1 MIFRES
7 RQFKSFIS
15 RLLFGIYFIAL
26 FFQSFHHHDSVGYF
40 KNFNL
45 KKTENTFSKNIAKE
59 KAGDC
64 LACHFLVTG
73 HTLIPEEFSFTFE
86 NYTQE
91 VKQAITIQERIWSQT
106 KFTFQLRGPP
116 AIS

>member
-1 MIFRES
+1 MIKES
-7 RQFKSFIS
+7 RNLKKLIS
-15 RLLFGIYFIAL
+15 RLLFGVYFIAL
-26 FFQSFHHHDSVGYF
+26 LSQSFHHHESVDYF
-40 KNFNL
+40 KAFNF
-45 KKTENTFSKNIAKE
+45 KKVENSVTKAITKE

-73 HTLIPEEFSFTFE
+73 HTLAPEEFSFSFE
-86 NYTQE
+86 HYTHE
-91 VKQAITIQERIWSQT
+91 VKQIIAIQEKIWSQT

>member
-1 MIFRES
+1 MIKES
-7 RQFKSFIS
+7 RNLKVFIS
-15 RLLFGIYFIAL
+15 RLLFGVYFIAML
-26 FFQSFHHHDSVGYF
+26 SQSFHHHESVDYF
-40 KNFNL
+40 KAFNF
-45 KKTENTFSKNIAKE
+45 KKVDNSVTKAITKE

-73 HTLIPEEFSFTFE
+73 HTLAPEEFSFSFE
-86 NYTQE
+86 HYTHE
-91 VKQAITIQERIWSQT
+91 VKQMIAIQEKIWSQT